1 MPSAK
6 ELRDISKDLG
16 IRGYSKMN
24 KTQLT
29 KAIEGHVKTS
39 DDIVEKTSPKE
50 VETETLGG
58 HSAPVKVKRP
68 KRASTSPWVAFC
80 KEYAEKNNV
89 TYKQAMGKKD
99 EYDSWKSSRSTPKE
113 ASIQEET
120 ESEESE

>member
-29 KAIEGHVKTS
+29 TAIEGHVKTS
-39 DDIVEKTSPKE
+39 DAIVEKSTPKE
-50 VETETLGG
+50 VDTEILGG
-58 HSAPVKVKRP
+58 H
-68 KRASTSPWVAFC
+68 
-80 KEYAEKNNV
+80 
-89 TYKQAMGKKD
+89 YKQAMGKKD
-99 EYDSWKSSRSTPKE
+99 EYDSWKSSRSTPKD
-113 ASIQEET
+113 ASIPEET